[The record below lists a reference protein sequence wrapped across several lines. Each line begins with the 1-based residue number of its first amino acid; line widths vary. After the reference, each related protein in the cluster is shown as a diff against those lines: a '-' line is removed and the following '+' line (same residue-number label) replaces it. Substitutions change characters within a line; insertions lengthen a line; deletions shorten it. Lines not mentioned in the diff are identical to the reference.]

1 MKFLGYFFAGLL
13 GVAFVGVAILWGG
26 AQISLDRSYAHTKAA
41 AQLRDFADND
51 ADGVVR
57 IATSRGD
64 FRARIAGFQDSGE
77 RPLVVLL
84 HGFPVTSA
92 MWIDLI
98 APLSEAGYRVVAFD
112 QRGYSPGVRPQVVS
126 EYAVP
131 QLVADVFAVA
141 DAAGGGPF
149 HLVGHDWG
157 AAVGWGTVLTDPSR
171 ILSWTPMSIAHP
183 SAFQAALETDPD
195 QQSRSSYFALFVTP
209 WVPEILFTFNDFS
222 LLKGALAG
230 MRADKMQDYIK
241 VFSEPGA
248 LTAALNWY
256 RAMLDPDAT
265 ATTNQNTDVSVPTL
279 FIWGNQDGAVGRR
292 STELMAD
299 YMRGPYSILELDAG
313 HWLLSDLPEQVIAP
327 VLAHIQGNDSASTQ
341 RFMEE

>member
-13 GVAFVGVAILWGG
+13 GLAVLGVSILWGG
-26 AQISLDRSYAHTKAA
+26 AQMSLDRSYAHTKAA

-98 APLSEAGYRVVAFD
+98 ASLSEAGYRVVAFD
-112 QRGYSPGVRPQVVS
+112 QRGYSPAVRPQVVS

-157 AAVGWGTVLTDPSR
+157 AAVGWGVGGVTSGVP
-171 ILSWTPMSIAHP
+171 
-183 SAFQAALETDPD
+183 
-195 QQSRSSYFALFVTP
+195 LF
-209 WVPEILFTFNDFS
+209 S
-222 LLKGALAG
+222 
-230 MRADKMQDYIK
+230 
-241 VFSEPGA
+241 
-248 LTAALNWY
+248 
-256 RAMLDPDAT
+256 
-265 ATTNQNTDVSVPTL
+265 
-279 FIWGNQDGAVGRR
+279 
-292 STELMAD
+292 
-299 YMRGPYSILELDAG
+299 
-313 HWLLSDLPEQVIAP
+313 
-327 VLAHIQGNDSASTQ
+327 SASLKLGFPISLCTLCSCGVGAGVCVWCK
-341 RFMEE
+341 

>member
-13 GVAFVGVAILWGG
+13 GLAVLGVSILWGG
-26 AQISLDRSYAHTKAA
+26 AQMSLDRSYAHTKAA
-41 AQLRDFADND
+41 AQLRDFADSD

-98 APLSEAGYRVVAFD
+98 APLSQAGYRVVAFD
-112 QRGYSPGVRPQVVS
+112 QRGYSPGVRPQAVS

-195 QQSRSSYFALFVTP
+195 QQSRAAILRSSLPHGCLKSCLHLTIFA
-209 WVPEILFTFNDFS
+209 
-222 LLKGALAG
+222 A
-230 MRADKMQDYIK
+230 
-241 VFSEPGA
+241 
-248 LTAALNWY
+248 
-256 RAMLDPDAT
+256 
-265 ATTNQNTDVSVPTL
+265 
-279 FIWGNQDGAVGRR
+279 
-292 STELMAD
+292 
-299 YMRGPYSILELDAG
+299 
-313 HWLLSDLPEQVIAP
+313 
-327 VLAHIQGNDSASTQ
+327 
-341 RFMEE
+341 

>member
-13 GVAFVGVAILWGG
+13 GLAVLGVSILWGG
-26 AQISLDRSYAHTKAA
+26 AQMSLDQSYAHTKAA

-126 EYAVP
+126 
-131 QLVADVFAVA
+131 
-141 DAAGGGPF
+141 
-149 HLVGHDWG
+149 
-157 AAVGWGTVLTDPSR
+157 
-171 ILSWTPMSIAHP
+171 
-183 SAFQAALETDPD
+183 
-195 QQSRSSYFALFVTP
+195 
-209 WVPEILFTFNDFS
+209 
-222 LLKGALAG
+222 G
-230 MRADKMQDYIK
+230 MRYHSWLLMYLLWQMRLEA
-241 VFSEPGA
+241 G
-248 LTAALNWY
+248 
-256 RAMLDPDAT
+256 
-265 ATTNQNTDVSVPTL
+265 L
-279 FIWGNQDGAVGRR
+279 FILLVMTGVQQWAGARC
-292 STELMAD
+292 
-299 YMRGPYSILELDAG
+299 
-313 HWLLSDLPEQVIAP
+313 
-327 VLAHIQGNDSASTQ
+327 
-341 RFMEE
+341 